1 MLQQHYR
8 RYALAG
14 TLTVALTAC
23 AGGGN
28 DHATDGGMDP
38 MGPGDETIAEN
49 TFPVNAAQ
57 ARTLIGAAEP
67 DFANDDVAVTLDER
81 LEVAD
86 SLLTGDLRATL
97 ANGTVVPISTV
108 CTGATCTAPAAG
120 ALLGT
125 ELALS
130 VSDLG
135 YADADGSGNARY
147 EAVASH
153 RGVSVAHGRGMTTFA
168 GMSVERYGYGGWMD
182 HSFFVVESGDV
193 MDGPTLLEGA
203 GLVYGYSVGTA
214 AGSNP
219 TATGGATWSGVMVG
233 MDAMAEGAAVQGD
246 ARITIDDFLN
256 PMVDIE
262 FVNVHNLVAGTT
274 YNDMSWTDMAPMHGR
289 FQGGTSTRT
298 IQGQFYGPDHQE
310 VGGTF
315 THDSI
320 LGAFGASR

>member
-1 MLQQHYR
+1 M
-8 RYALAG
+8 
-14 TLTVALTAC
+14 
-23 AGGGN
+23 
-28 DHATDGGMDP
+28 
-38 MGPGDETIAEN
+38 
-49 TFPVNAAQ
+49 
-57 ARTLIGAAEP
+57 
-67 DFANDDVAVTLDER
+67 
-81 LEVAD
+81 
-86 SLLTGDLRATL
+86 
-97 ANGTVVPISTV
+97 
-108 CTGATCTAPAAG
+108 
-120 ALLGT
+120 GT

-147 EAVASH
+147 EAIASH
-153 RGVSVAHGRGMTTFA
+153 RGVSVAHGRGMTTFT
-168 GMSVERYGYGGWMD
+168 GMSMERYGYGGWMD

-274 YNDMSWTDMAPMHGR
+274 YNDMSLDRHGTDARAFPGR
-289 FQGGTSTRT
+289 HEHEDHPGPVLRSRPSGGRGHVYTR
-298 IQGQFYGPDHQE
+298 QYSRCFWRQ
-310 VGGTF
+310 
-315 THDSI
+315 SI
-320 LGAFGASR
+320 ERNRMGRRICSANPNPGS